1 MTGALLAALCYLL
14 GSLVV
19 GIIVS
24 RLKGGDIRERDLPG
38 ASGVFRQYGPAWGV
52 ATFAG
57 DVVKGVAGAYLAS
70 LGDAAWVVP
79 LAGFALVAGH
89 LWPLYFGFRGG
100 GGIAPA
106 IGFLLP
112 LFPAATLLSVGI
124 GLGVAA
130 LYHFAYFRPRRQG
143 IYPFPFGAI
152 FGLGALLLLSRHDPA
167 ALWTAALIAA
177 AMLARGLAL
186 LKSPVRRRA

>member
-1 MTGALLAALCYLL
+1 MTDALLVALGYLL

-57 DVVKGVAGAYLAS
+57 DVAKGVAAAYLAS
-70 LGDAAWVVP
+70 LGGAAWVVP
-79 LAGFALVAGH
+79 LAGLALVAGH

-112 LFPAATLLSVGI
+112 LFPAATLMAVGV
-124 GLGVAA
+124 GLAVAA
-130 LYHFAYFRPRRQG
+130 LYHLAYFRPRRRG

-152 FGLGALLLLSRHDPA
+152 FGLGALLLALRHDPTG
-167 ALWTAALIAA
+167 LWTAALVAA

-186 LKSPVRRRA
+186 LKNPARRSA